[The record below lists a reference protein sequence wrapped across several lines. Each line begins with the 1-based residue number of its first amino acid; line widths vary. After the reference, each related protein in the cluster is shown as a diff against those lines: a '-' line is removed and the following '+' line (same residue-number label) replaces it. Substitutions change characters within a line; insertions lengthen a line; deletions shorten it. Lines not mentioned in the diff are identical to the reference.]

1 MTPRLQA
8 QELSVGHRGQP
19 PLIDNLTLRA
29 EAGEFIALI
38 GRNGIGKT
46 TLLRTLAG
54 LLPAAGGCAML
65 DGADLHAMAAAERA
79 RQVAVVVT
87 DRLAVPGM
95 RVRDLVATGRHPH
108 TGWWGQRTPDDER
121 CIDEALAMA
130 DATPL
135 SDRLVNTLSDGERQR
150 TALARALAQ
159 GPRML
164 LLDEITAF
172 LDLPSRVSVMSGLRR
187 HARAS
192 GCLVVLSSHDLELC
206 LQLADRLWL
215 LAGDRQLADG
225 TADELINRGH
235 IGRAFDQDD
244 VQFSAQRRQ
253 FVLATASFDAN
264 LADDRHDVIRTES
277 VST

>member
-1 MTPRLQA
+1 MTPRLQVDGLA
-8 QELSVGHRGQP
+8 VGHRGRP
-19 PLIDNLTLRA
+19 PLIQGLSLRA

-54 LLPAAGGCAML
+54 LLPAAGGSVAL
-65 DGADLHAMAAAERA
+65 DGADLHRMAAAERA
-79 RQVAVVVT
+79 RKVAVVVT

-108 TGWWGQRTPDDER
+108 TGWWGRRTADDER

-130 DATPL
+130 DAMPL
-135 SDRLVNTLSDGERQR
+135 SDRLVNALSDGERQR
-150 TALARALAQ
+150 AALARALAQ
-159 GPRML
+159 GPKML

-172 LDLPSRVSVMSGLRR
+172 LDLPSRVGVMSRLRR
-187 HARAS
+187 HARAAR
-192 GCLVVLSSHDLELC
+192 CLVVLSSHDLELS

-215 LAGDRQLADG
+215 LAGDQQLIDG
-225 TADELINRGH
+225 TADDLIEGGH

-244 VQFSAQRRQ
+244 VKFSAQRRQ
-253 FVLATASFDAN
+253 FVLPRMPRMEPAPVQS
-264 LADDRHDVIRTES
+264 
-277 VST
+277 

>member
-1 MTPRLQA
+1 
-8 QELSVGHRGQP
+8 
-19 PLIDNLTLRA
+19 
-29 EAGEFIALI
+29 
-38 GRNGIGKT
+38 
-46 TLLRTLAG
+46 
-54 LLPAAGGCAML
+54 
-65 DGADLHAMAAAERA
+65 
-79 RQVAVVVT
+79 
-87 DRLAVPGM
+87 
-95 RVRDLVATGRHPH
+95 
-108 TGWWGQRTPDDER
+108 
-121 CIDEALAMA
+121 MA
-130 DATPL
+130 DAMPL

-159 GPRML
+159 GPKLL

-172 LDLPSRVSVMSGLRR
+172 LDLPSRVSVMSRLRR

-253 FVLATASFDAN
+253 FVLATTPRMGPTQSQSPAA
-264 LADDRHDVIRTES
+264 
-277 VST
+277 

>member
-1 MTPRLQA
+1 MTPRLQVQA
-8 QELSVGHRGQP
+8 LSVGHRGRP
-19 PLIDNLTLRA
+19 PLIEGLTLRA

-54 LLPAAGGCAML
+54 LLPAAGGSVAL
-65 DGADLHAMAAAERA
+65 DGADLHRMAPAERA

-108 TGWWGQRTPDDER
+108 TGWWGQRTADDER
-121 CIDEALAMA
+121 RIDEALVMA
-130 DATPL
+130 DAMPL

-159 GPRML
+159 GPKML

-172 LDLPSRVSVMSGLRR
+172 LDLPSRVSVMSRLRR

-264 LADDRHDVIRTES
+264 LAGDRHDVIRTES

>member
-8 QELSVGHRGQP
+8 QALSVGHRGRP

-54 LLPAAGGCAML
+54 LLPAAGGCALL

-108 TGWWGQRTPDDER
+108 TGWWGQRTRDDER

-172 LDLPSRVSVMSGLRR
+172 LDLPSRVSVMSRLRF
-187 HARAS
+187 S
-192 GCLVVLSSHDLELC
+192 STTSPLSFFTTS
-206 LQLADRLWL
+206 LQ
-215 LAGDRQLADG
+215 
-225 TADELINRGH
+225 
-235 IGRAFDQDD
+235 
-244 VQFSAQRRQ
+244 VMK
-253 FVLATASFDAN
+253 
-264 LADDRHDVIRTES
+264 
-277 VST
+277 

>member
-1 MTPRLQA
+1 MTPRLQVRA
-8 QELSVGHRGQP
+8 LSVGHRGRP
-19 PLIDNLTLRA
+19 PLIDGLSLRA

-54 LLPAAGGCAML
+54 LLPAAGGSAAL
-65 DGADLHAMAAAERA
+65 EGADLHRMAAAERA

-108 TGWWGQRTPDDER
+108 TGWWGQRSPDDER
-121 CIDEALAMA
+121 CIDEALELA
-130 DATPL
+130 DAMPL

-159 GPRML
+159 GPKLL

-172 LDLPSRVSVMSGLRR
+172 LDLPSRVSVMSRLRR

-215 LAGDRQLADG
+215 LPGDGRLVDGSAEALIAD
-225 TADELINRGH
+225 GH

-244 VQFSAQRRQ
+244 VRFSTQRRQ
-253 FVLATASFDAN
+253 FVLSTASRA
-264 LADDRHDVIRTES
+264 ASSAGTRPDVT
-277 VST
+277 